1 MQLGVALAATL
12 AAALAAHG
20 CDGVAASKPAR
31 VASRKE
37 APDAAR
43 RTEVE
48 ARAAG
53 RRQLGGS
60 EAQGAGQ
67 RAGKFATA
75 WQPALGPRPQLGV
88 GPGRRDV
95 RQHTDGFRRG
105 TRSKTDD
112 AVEHAAADDD
122 VGSQRRRLDASGASL
137 PAVAEHSERI
147 GKVFATEHL
156 SREGRRQNAAWR
168 KKVDW
173 YLRDGDAAGLHMDIA
188 RRFRQQ
194 TWAAS
199 RGG

>member
-1 MQLGVALAATL
+1 MADARKVSKMGVLARNLGFEHPSLMAEGHT
-12 AAALAAHG
+12 
-20 CDGVAASKPAR
+20 R
-31 VASRKE
+31 SRS
-37 APDAAR
+37 
-43 RTEVE
+43 
-48 ARAAG
+48 
-53 RRQLGGS
+53 GS
-60 EAQGAGQ
+60 ADS
-67 RAGKFATA
+67 ATA
-75 WQPALGPRPQLGV
+75 DEQDAVDWQRPQLGV

-122 VGSQRRRLDASGASL
+122 HRPQRRRLDASGAPL

-147 GKVFATEHL
+147 GKVFATAHL
-156 SREGRRQNAAWR
+156 SHEGRRQNAAWR

-173 YLRDGDAAGLHMDIA
+173 YLRDGDAAGLHMDLA